1 MKKCDDLLQTKQH
14 IDVAFRDVSESAK
27 KDYFTRLNGSI
38 DVARILVKQ
47 GLPFRGHDESKKSLN
62 KGNFREFCNFAE
74 EQNPTLRKAVDK
86 KNSDN
91 SLLIA
96 PEIQK
101 DIVHCFAKEVL
112 HSILEEIGDAVFCLL
127 VDESRDVS
135 WKEQMAVVLRYVDKC
150 GIVKE
155 RFVGL
160 VHVKETN
167 SVSLKSAIDALFADL
182 KLSLKQVRG
191 QGYDGASNMR
201 GEFNGLQSLIME
213 ENSSAY
219 YVHCFA
225 HQLQLVLVA
234 TARKHKGVSE
244 FFTMISML
252 LNVVGGSSKRRDM
265 IRDINL
271 EEMSKALGYGQL
283 QTGTKLNQEQSLQRP
298 GDTCWS
304 SHYKSLKSLVDM
316 FPTIVKVLEIVE
328 KDKKD
333 WKIRDQASNLL
344 RYFQS
349 FDFVFYLHLMLT
361 ILGIT
366 NTLSLAL
373 QWKDQD
379 IVNAIKCVK
388 ATKCQLD
395 ELRKEKWV
403 KLLDDVHGFCDKNM
417 WQNCLI

>member
-1 MKKCDDLLQTKQH
+1 MSLEVGLNIGEKKDGGYEAFVKNGWNGYHRKERLQNHVGNVGGSHYLAMKKCDDLLQTKQH

-27 KDYFTRLNGSI
+27 DYFTRLNGFI

-47 GLPFRGHDESKKSLN
+47 GLPFWGHDESKKSLN
-62 KGNFREFCNFAE
+62 KGNFREFCNFVE

-112 HSILEEIGDAVFCLL
+112 HSILEEIGDDIFCLL

-160 VHVKETN
+160 VHVSETT
-167 SVSLKSAIDALFADL
+167 STHLKSSIDTLFAEL
-182 KLSLKQVRG
+182 NLSLKQVIG

-201 GEFNGLQSLIME
+201 GEFNGLQSLIMR

-225 HQLQLVLVA
+225 QKTQ
-234 TARKHKGVSE
+234 
-244 FFTMISML
+244 ISPC
-252 LNVVGGSSKRRDM
+252 GYC
-265 IRDINL
+265 
-271 EEMSKALGYGQL
+271 EKA
-283 QTGTKLNQEQSLQRP
+283 
-298 GDTCWS
+298 
-304 SHYKSLKSLVDM
+304 
-316 FPTIVKVLEIVE
+316 
-328 KDKKD
+328 
-333 WKIRDQASNLL
+333 
-344 RYFQS
+344 
-349 FDFVFYLHLMLT
+349 
-361 ILGIT
+361 
-366 NTLSLAL
+366 
-373 QWKDQD
+373 
-379 IVNAIKCVK
+379 
-388 ATKCQLD
+388 
-395 ELRKEKWV
+395 
-403 KLLDDVHGFCDKNM
+403 
-417 WQNCLI
+417 